1 MQSCRQLKSRSC
13 RGLSGDLK
21 NSLSQREREKESLV
35 RRNTLSMERKRNWI
49 VIALVG
55 LWVVFTVTLAGWWL
69 VFGLRQ
75 LELINQSKLEGAVQ
89 LNRHYQMLLWEGGIL
104 IASLIGG
111 GLALFYYARREQR
124 RHAQV
129 EEFFAAFTHDAKT
142 ALASLRLQAESLRED
157 FANAEPSPLL
167 DRLLSDTLRLQLQL
181 ENSLF
186 LVNLTRGKF
195 FLEPIVL
202 SERVDTLRLHWPD
215 LRITQTGD
223 GVVTA
228 DARALESVLTNLV
241 QNAVTHGRA
250 TEVSVEVR
258 RSRGGRLS
266 VRLADNGSGFQGDV
280 NQLGKLFVR
289 HTRGSGSGVGLY
301 IARQLLKRMNGEI
314 IFRSANASGFVA
326 ELDFPNAEPA
336 ESERVTKRASYET
349 TVAGRR

>member
-1 MQSCRQLKSRSC
+1 MS
-13 RGLSGDLK
+13 
-21 NSLSQREREKESLV
+21 
-35 RRNTLSMERKRNWI
+35 TERKRNRI

-75 LELINQSKLEGAVQ
+75 LDLLNRLNLEGAAD

-104 IASLIGG
+104 ILSLIGG
-111 GLALFYYARREQR
+111 GLALFYYARREQK

-142 ALASLRLQAESLRED
+142 ALASMRLQAESLRED
-157 FANAEPSPLL
+157 FANVEPNPLL

-195 FLEPIVL
+195 FLEPISL
-202 SERVDTLRLHWPD
+202 SDRVDRLRHHWPD
-215 LRITQTGD
+215 LVIAQSGD
-223 GVVTA
+223 GVVMA

-241 QNAVTHGRA
+241 QNSVTHGRA
-250 TEVSVEVR
+250 TEVDVNVKR
-258 RSRGGRLS
+258 TNDGRLI
-266 VRLADNGSGFQGDV
+266 VRVTDNGSGFQGDL

-301 IARQLLKRMNGEI
+301 IARQLVKRMNGTI
-314 IFRSANASGFVA
+314 SFSGESSGGFLA
-326 ELDFPNAEPA
+326 EMDFPNAEGSRGVAAPD
-336 ESERVTKRASYET
+336 SIPTTERTGYEA

>member
-1 MQSCRQLKSRSC
+1 MS
-13 RGLSGDLK
+13 
-21 NSLSQREREKESLV
+21 SQ
-35 RRNTLSMERKRNWI
+35 NKRNRI

-75 LELINQSKLEGAVQ
+75 LDLLNRMNLEGAADFH
-89 LNRHYQMLLWEGGIL
+89 RHYQMLLWEGGIL
-104 IASLIGG
+104 IISLIGG
-111 GLALFYYARREQR
+111 GSALFYYARREQK

-157 FANAEPSPLL
+157 FANAGPNPLL

-186 LVNLTRGKF
+186 LVNLTRGAF
-195 FLEPIVL
+195 FLEPMSL
-202 SERVDTLRLHWPD
+202 RDRVSTLRHHWPE
-215 LRITQTGD
+215 LLITQSGD
-223 GVVTA
+223 GVIMA

-241 QNAVTHGRA
+241 QNSVTHGRA
-250 TEVSVEVR
+250 TEVDVSVK
-258 RSRGGRLS
+258 RSGDGRLI
-266 VRLADNGSGFQGDV
+266 VRVSDNGHGFHG
-280 NQLGKLFVR
+280 NLKELGKLFVR

-301 IARQLLKRMNGEI
+301 IVRQLVKRMNGTI
-314 IFRSANASGFVA
+314 NFTDARSSGFLAVM
-326 ELDFPNAEPA
+326 DFPNAGTSDSIRLE
-336 ESERVTKRASYET
+336 RASYEA

>member
-1 MQSCRQLKSRSC
+1 MK
-13 RGLSGDLK
+13 
-21 NSLSQREREKESLV
+21 
-35 RRNTLSMERKRNWI
+35 RKRNWI
-49 VIALVG
+49 VISLVG
-55 LWVVFTVTLAGWWL
+55 LWVAFTVTLAGWWL

-75 LELINQSKLEGAVQ
+75 LDLIKRLSLQGAPD
-89 LNRHYQMLLWEGGIL
+89 LHRYYQMLLWEGGIL

-111 GLALFYYARREQR
+111 GLALFYYARREQK

-157 FANAEPSPLL
+157 FANAGSNPLL

-186 LVNLTRGKF
+186 LVNLTRGKL

-202 SERVDTLRLHWPD
+202 SERIDTLRLHWPD
-215 LRITQTGD
+215 LTITQTGD
-223 GVVTA
+223 GVVMA
-228 DARALESVLTNLV
+228 DARALESILTNLV
-241 QNAVTHGRA
+241 QNAITHGRA
-250 TEVSVEVR
+250 TEVSVDVR
-258 RSRGGRLS
+258 RSRDGRLS
-266 VRLADNGSGFQGDV
+266 VRLTDNGNGFQGDV

-301 IARQLLKRMNGEI
+301 IARQLLKRMRGAI
-314 IFRSANASGFVA
+314 SFRGGSGGGFVA
-326 ELDFPNAEPA
+326 ELELPEAAGTHASGVP
-336 ESERVTKRASYET
+336 SERLHAGGVRTNYEA

>member
-1 MQSCRQLKSRSC
+1 MSI
-13 RGLSGDLK
+13 
-21 NSLSQREREKESLV
+21 
-35 RRNTLSMERKRNWI
+35 ERKRNRI

-75 LELINQSKLEGAVQ
+75 LALLNSLNLEGAADFH
-89 LNRHYQMLLWEGGIL
+89 RHYQMLLWEGGIL
-104 IASLIGG
+104 IISLIGG
-111 GLALFYYARREQR
+111 GLALFYYARREQK

-157 FANAEPSPLL
+157 FANEEHSQLL
-167 DRLLSDTLRLQLQL
+167 DRLLGDTLRLQLQL

-195 FLEPIVL
+195 FLEPIRL
-202 SERVDTLRLHWPD
+202 SDRVDRLRHHWPD
-215 LRITQTGD
+215 LVIAQSGD
-223 GVVTA
+223 GVVMA

-241 QNAVTHGRA
+241 QNSVTHGRA
-250 TEVSVEVR
+250 TAVTVNVT
-258 RSRGGRLS
+258 GTNAGRLI
-266 VRLADNGSGFQGDV
+266 VRVTDNGSGFQGDL
-280 NQLGKLFVR
+280 NQLGQLFVR

-301 IARQLLKRMNGEI
+301 IVGQLVKRMNGTI
-314 IFRSANASGFVA
+314 KFSGESPGSFWA
-326 ELDFPNAEPA
+326 EMDFPNAEVPGGVAPSESIRTA
-336 ESERVTKRASYET
+336 ERTGYEA